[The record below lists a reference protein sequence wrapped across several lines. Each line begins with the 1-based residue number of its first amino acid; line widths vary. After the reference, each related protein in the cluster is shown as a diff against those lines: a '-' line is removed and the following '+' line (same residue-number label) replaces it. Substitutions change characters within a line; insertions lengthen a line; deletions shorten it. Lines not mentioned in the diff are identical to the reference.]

1 MKYLESIVGGIIGM
15 VIVIMVALFLPLIA
29 LGILIAGL
37 TGNVSLKK
45 NDTGKTDICIDN
57 KILHDMVSKGKD
69 NE

>member
-1 MKYLESIVGGIIGM
+1 MKYLESIVGGIIGA
-15 VIVIMVALFLPLIA
+15 VIVMMIALFLPFIA
-29 LGILIAGL
+29 LGILIVGL
-37 TGNVSLKK
+37 TGKVSLKK

>member
-1 MKYLESIVGGIIGM
+1 MKYLESIVGGIIGA
-15 VIVIMVALFLPLIA
+15 VIVIMIALFLPFIA
-29 LGILIAGL
+29 LGILIVGL
-37 TGNVSLKK
+37 TGKVSLKK

>member
-37 TGNVSLKK
+37 TGKVSLKK
-45 NDTGKTDICIDN
+45 NDIGKTDICIDN

>member
-1 MKYLESIVGGIIGM
+1 MKYLESIVGGIIGA
-15 VIVIMVALFLPLIA
+15 VIVIMIALFLPFIA

-37 TGNVSLKK
+37 TGKVSLKK
-45 NDTGKTDICIDN
+45 NDTGKTDICIDK

>member
-29 LGILIAGL
+29 LGILIAGI
-37 TGNVSLKK
+37 TGKVSLKK

-57 KILHDMVSKGKD
+57 KILHDMVSKGED

>member
-1 MKYLESIVGGIIGM
+1 MKYLESIVGGIIGA
-15 VIVIMVALFLPLIA
+15 VIVIMIALFLPFIA
-29 LGILIAGL
+29 LGVLIVGL
-37 TGNVSLKK
+37 TGNVSFKK

>member
-1 MKYLESIVGGIIGM
+1 MKYLESIVSGIIGA
-15 VIVIMVALFLPLIA
+15 VIVIMIALFLPFIA

-37 TGNVSLKK
+37 TGKVSFKK
-45 NDTGKTDICIDN
+45 NDTGKIDICIDN

>member
-1 MKYLESIVGGIIGM
+1 MKYLESIVGGVIGA
-15 VIVIMVALFLPLIA
+15 VIVMMIALFLPFIA
-29 LGILIAGL
+29 LGILIVGL
-37 TGNVSLKK
+37 TGKVSLKK

>member
-15 VIVIMVALFLPLIA
+15 VIVIMIALFIPFIA

-37 TGNVSLKK
+37 TGKVSFKK
-45 NDTGKTDICIDN
+45 NDTGKTDICINN